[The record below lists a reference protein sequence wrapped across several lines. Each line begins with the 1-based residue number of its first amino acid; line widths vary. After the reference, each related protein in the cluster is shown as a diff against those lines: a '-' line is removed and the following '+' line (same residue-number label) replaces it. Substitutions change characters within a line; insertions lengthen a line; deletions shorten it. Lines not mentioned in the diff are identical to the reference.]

1 MRRFGLIGFPL
12 GHSFSASFFKE
23 KFKAEGIDAEYRN
36 YPLKQIADFPDL
48 LKQETELEGL
58 NVTVPY
64 KQGIISYLDTLSR
77 TAEAIHAVNTISF
90 KKSASGVE
98 LAGDNTDIIGFRRS
112 LEKHLESW
120 HKSALVLGTG
130 GSSRAVT
137 YVLEQLGIG
146 YTMLSRTSGEKRIT
160 YSELDAKQVAE
171 STLIIN
177 TTPLGMLPKV
187 FTYPDLPYQ
196 AITRRHLLF
205 DLVYNP
211 AKTEFLSRGEAQG
224 ALTVNGHDMLI
235 YQAEASWDIWNNS
248 LQNNQAWEIK

>member
-1 MRRFGLIGFPL
+1 MRHFGLIGYPL
-12 GHSFSASFFKE
+12 GHSFSASFFSE

-36 YPLKQIADFPDL
+36 YPLENIAHFPDL
-48 LKQETELEGL
+48 LKQEADLEGL

-64 KQGIISYLDTLSR
+64 KQEIISYLHTMSPN
-77 TAEAIHAVNTISF
+77 AKAIHAVNTISF
-90 KKSASGVE
+90 RKSEDGFE

-112 LEKHLESW
+112 LEEHLESW
-120 HKSALVLGTG
+120 HTSALVLGTG

-137 YVLEQLGIG
+137 YVLERLGIG
-146 YTMLSRTSGEKRIT
+146 YTLLSRSAGEKRLT
-160 YSELDAKQVAE
+160 YSELDAKQVTA

-177 TTPLGMLPKV
+177 TTPLGMHPRI

-211 AKTEFLSRGEAQG
+211 EKTEFLSRGEAQG

-235 YQAEASWDIWNNS
+235 YQAEASWDIWNNP
-248 LQNNQAWEIK
+248 LQIN